1 MAQANGGHDRL
12 MKRGLGSVG
21 WMKQAKKGWM
31 GGVQAS
37 CLSAKKLVMHV
48 QTIMILKK
56 QRTAQP
62 LYRGD

>member
-56 QRTAQP
+56 
-62 LYRGD
+62 